1 MENQFPSKCPLAKA
15 AAAAA
20 ATPTTVMS
28 GEVCVYGY
36 GYENDMDTYAS
47 VSKWDVYVCTY
58 SERAS
63 DSRQMRHNIRMSLS
77 YVTSRFRG
85 ML

>member
-36 GYENDMDTYAS
+36 GYENDIDTYAS
-47 VSKWDVYVCTY
+47 VSKWDVYVCT
-58 SERAS
+58 
-63 DSRQMRHNIRMSLS
+63 
-77 YVTSRFRG
+77 
-85 ML
+85 